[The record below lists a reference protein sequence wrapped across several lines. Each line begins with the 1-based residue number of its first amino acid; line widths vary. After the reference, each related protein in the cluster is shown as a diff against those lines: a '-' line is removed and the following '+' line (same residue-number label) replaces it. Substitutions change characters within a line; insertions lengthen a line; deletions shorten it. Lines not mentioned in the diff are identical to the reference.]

1 MGERSPAFWLLRWGS
16 LLVYIAVPTELLSMF
31 YSIKNMYIFR
41 QRLFFATF
49 FWWHQCLDFWA
60 NVANA
65 VQALRISFFF
75 FFKFLKA
82 SQERW
87 FRYFLNYGWGRLSV
101 LSFVWIGT
109 HKLIF
114 VTILI
119 SGPCSQTRSDSRP
132 PLAAAALCF
141 CVATALASALL
152 KMCLGVMN
160 YPSCYCFCFH
170 LYLHLP
176 TGIGWLHTIKHES
189 QAQAKSPAADW
200 TGAALGFCGWGRIY
214 LMSIR
219 SILCQ
224 DRSRAGNECILMGT
238 ARVKMVWFFM
248 VEHVRPPCVYSYW
261 GCAFQRTFCFLETL
275 RCWWKVNNWRNS
287 ATFVHSE

>member
-1 MGERSPAFWLLRWGS
+1 
-16 LLVYIAVPTELLSMF
+16 
-31 YSIKNMYIFR
+31 
-41 QRLFFATF
+41 
-49 FWWHQCLDFWA
+49 
-60 NVANA
+60 
-65 VQALRISFFF
+65 
-75 FFKFLKA
+75 
-82 SQERW
+82 
-87 FRYFLNYGWGRLSV
+87 
-101 LSFVWIGT
+101 
-109 HKLIF
+109 
-114 VTILI
+114 
-119 SGPCSQTRSDSRP
+119 
-132 PLAAAALCF
+132 
-141 CVATALASALL
+141 
-152 KMCLGVMN
+152 MN

-200 TGAALGFCGWGRIY
+200 TGAALGFCGWERIY

-261 GCAFQRTFCFLETL
+261 GCVFQRTFCFSEAL

-287 ATFVHSE
+287 ATFVHSEWCPVLQIVLWFSTGFLMELHRAGVRQGGRIQPCQVHNGFSMWHSGCASRFGAQLCLVLQRYGDTLLPSRN